1 VVVAAAATAGY
12 YLKPSQP
19 SEVRTVTLTEAT
31 LKPPEMLTVKT
42 RGTPTSSQP
51 WLVAQREGWFEQHNI
66 NLDHRV
72 VDDEETI
79 FRLGEAD
86 CVAIA
91 DWTVASFINDPEA
104 PIDIYSLGSVG
115 LGFYNGLFIRA
126 ADASLYNSLAD
137 LKGKKVGNPGWGAG
151 ATQALQGV
159 MAADGLDMKSY
170 FENVVG
176 PPATLVDMLSKNQL
190 DAALLYTSQTLQL
203 TNDSNYKKLFNFY
216 DYWGSKTGVP
226 LALCIPTMF
235 RDFANKNP
243 NASQTVAAG
252 WEWGCQYIHDHIDEF
267 MQPGGKYNDLAQLA
281 GWTKTEATA
290 ALMKQYIESNIQYTL
305 GVPYDQKYIDSH
317 MLFISS
323 MAKAGLIPGTP
334 DMKKIFR
341 NPASWPGTT
350 WP

>member
-1 VVVAAAATAGY
+1 MVAAAAAAGY
-12 YLKPSQP
+12 YLKPSQAP
-19 SEVRTVTLTEAT
+19 AEQTQVLTEVVT
-31 LKPPEMLTVKT
+31 EKPPQMLTVKT

-51 WLVAQREGWFEQHNI
+51 WLVAQREGWFTQQNI

-86 CVAIA
+86 CVSIA
-91 DWTVASFINDPEA
+91 DWTVASFINDPDA
-104 PIDIYSLGSVG
+104 PIDIYSMGSVG
-115 LGFYNGLFIRA
+115 LGFYNALFIRA
-126 ADASLYNSLAD
+126 ADASKYNSLAD

-151 ATQALQGV
+151 ATQALQAV
-159 MAADGLDMKSY
+159 LAADGMDMKSY
-170 FENVVG
+170 YENVVG
-176 PPATLVDMLSKNQL
+176 PPPTLVDMLSKGQL

-203 TNDSNYKKLFNFY
+203 TNDPNYKKLFNFH

-226 LALCIPTMF
+226 LTLCIPTMY

-243 NASQTVAAG
+243 GAAQAVTAG
-252 WEWGCQYIHDHIDEF
+252 WEWGCQYIHDHVDEF
-267 MQPGGKYNDLAQLA
+267 IQPNGKYYDLAQLA
-281 GWTKTEATA
+281 GWTKTDATA
-290 ALMKQYIESNIQYTL
+290 TLMKQYIQSNIQYSL

-323 MAKAGLIPGTP
+323 MAKSGLVPGTP
-334 DMKKIFR
+334 DMHKIFR

-350 WP
+350 W